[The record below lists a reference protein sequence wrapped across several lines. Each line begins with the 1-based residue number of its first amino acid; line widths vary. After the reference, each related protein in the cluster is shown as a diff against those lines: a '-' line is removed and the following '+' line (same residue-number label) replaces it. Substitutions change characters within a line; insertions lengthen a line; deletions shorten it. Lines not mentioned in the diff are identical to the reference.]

1 MVGCNMTNFWRKLER
16 VKYADKCLDC
26 KRLIK
31 AGQSAWW
38 LKGYGIL
45 HDDCGLGSKRF
56 VLSPVYTD
64 NPTYD
69 GNPFKNINKH
79 LPVFYDAK
87 EFRESQK

>member
-1 MVGCNMTNFWRKLER
+1 MPNYWRQLPR
-16 VKYADKCLDC
+16 VKYAKECLVC

-31 AGQSAWW
+31 VGQPAWW
-38 LKGYGIL
+38 LKGHGIE
-45 HDDCGLGSKRF
+45 HPTCGLDSKRF
-56 VLSPVYTD
+56 VLSPVYTN

-69 GNPFKNINKH
+69 GNPFKNTNKH